1 MSKVYEVPDASGTIE
16 EMNDLVESFI
26 KECDE
31 LTQKLKESQE
41 ILERLRN
48 EDDNS

>member
-1 MSKVYEVPDASGTIE
+1 MSKVYEVPDISGTIE

-31 LTQKLKESQE
+31 LTQKLKDTQE
-41 ILERLRN
+41 TLKRLRG
-48 EDDNS
+48 EEE